1 MITQE
6 SRLAPISSGNTED
19 HAAAGIDG
27 PQLLCCGFCVKDFGT
42 RYFIWSLEEF
52 YKADVISIII
62 IMIILRIEKLIF
74 ERKN

>member
-42 RYFIWSLEEF
+42 RYFI
-52 YKADVISIII
+52 
-62 IMIILRIEKLIF
+62 
-74 ERKN
+74 